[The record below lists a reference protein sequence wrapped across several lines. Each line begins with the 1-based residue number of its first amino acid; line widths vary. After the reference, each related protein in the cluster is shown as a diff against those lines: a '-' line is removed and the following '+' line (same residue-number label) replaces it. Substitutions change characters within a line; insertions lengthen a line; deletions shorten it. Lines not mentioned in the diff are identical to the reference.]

1 MNCFQN
7 CGSGEGEISGMMRE
21 KYTHC
26 FIVFVQKDF
35 GSEEIGIYF

>member
-21 KYTHC
+21 KYTR

-35 GSEEIGIYF
+35 RSEEIGIYF